1 MSDKITYWFKT
12 GILFLTSASFAS
24 EDQKKD
30 VVTRFK
36 RSNCSIIIND
46 SKPTQQ
52 QSITSEVVKKAC
64 LNNNVPKQD
73 DLASFEVFLDE
84 CVSNASSVFKKESS
98 ITIEQ
103 IQCVEQ
109 SPLSLFSSK
118 KNPARNS
125 KQMVLM
131 PVTIAKSY
139 GKSVEAIEKKIKEH
153 CNELSRLK
161 KYLTVVQS
169 PTYVPFFLSGY
180 DDENYIERIKSTLIR
195 GLKKNITSLN
205 DSINVW
211 TVLLDFARNSD
222 EAI

>member
-24 EDQKKD
+24 EDQKKH
-30 VVTRFK
+30 VVPRFQ
-36 RSNCSIIIND
+36 RSNCSIIND

-52 QSITSEVVKKAC
+52 QSITSEVVDVGLEKAC
-64 LNNNVPKQD
+64 LNNNVSKQD
-73 DLASFEVFLDE
+73 DLASFEDFLNE
-84 CVSNASSVFKKESS
+84 CALNASSVFKKESS

-103 IQCVEQ
+103 IQFVEQ
-109 SPLSLFSSK
+109 LPLSLFSSK
-118 KNPARNS
+118 KNNS

-139 GKSVEAIEKKIKEH
+139 GKSVGPIAKKIKEH
-153 CNELSRLK
+153 FNELSRLEE
-161 KYLTVVQS
+161 YLTVVQS
-169 PTYVPFFLSGY
+169 PTYVPFFLAGY
-180 DDENYIERIKSTLIR
+180 GDENYIERIKSTLIR
-195 GLKKNITSLN
+195 GLKKDITSLN